1 MSVMVFEPVSLRASP
16 ALRVDEAALA
26 SVTAI
31 DESSN
36 VGQEVSRV
44 DCRRVRLLRRRL
56 PGRLRLGESPS
67 IEASPQSLH
76 CLPDD
81 RAEITVG
88 HLRSHQGAQPLE
100 VVANLRIRGELDLV
114 PGRRERL
121 ENGKRRGA
129 GRGASGRDVGGW
141 ASTAPGAS
149 TTQVTGLSGSFR
161 MTEGT
166 SGRGSSSATI
176 SSIWRL
182 DLRTVRASSAC
193 RFSRVRTGASLAIP
207 LRWSRP
213 SASISKR
220 MGCSRAALATVMRSW
235 ASPSDMCRMFV
246 QYEKIEDAA

>member
-100 VVANLRIRGELDLV
+100 VVANLRIRGELDFV
-114 PGRRERL
+114 ATMKQPGCQGDFLAPPFLLSADLASSYLSIDYSRSATPL
-121 ENGKRRGA
+121 A
-129 GRGASGRDVGGW
+129 GRPVAAAVVGPNGESGDAIW
-141 ASTAPGAS
+141 P
-149 TTQVTGLSGSFR
+149 TTSSRQMRSRRRSR
-161 MTEGT
+161 YK
-166 SGRGSSSATI
+166 SRSSALTI
-176 SSIWRL
+176 RCSPRL
-182 DLRTVRASSAC
+182 RVPWSGILCYLKARRAIQHRYAAFCPATLRARAWK
-193 RFSRVRTGASLAIP
+193 L
-207 LRWSRP
+207 
-213 SASISKR
+213 
-220 MGCSRAALATVMRSW
+220 RSW
-235 ASPSDMCRMFV
+235 ACR
-246 QYEKIEDAA
+246 ETP